1 MYKLYA
7 FLMRYNLRYIWF
19 HSCLRPSIHA
29 GSHGPLQYALQ
40 YALQTPLHV
49 ALQKSLHLA
58 LQVPLHSAL
67 HFVTGFIEVLSRLKI
82 HSFSI

>member
-1 MYKLYA
+1 
-7 FLMRYNLRYIWF
+7 MRYNMRYIWF

-40 YALQTPLHV
+40 APLHVALQAPLHV

>member
-1 MYKLYA
+1 
-7 FLMRYNLRYIWF
+7 MRYNMRYIWF

-29 GSHGPLQYALQ
+29 ASQGPLQYALQ
-40 YALQTPLHV
+40 APLHV

-82 HSFSI
+82 HSFLYDLIFFLF

>member
-7 FLMRYNLRYIWF
+7 FLMCYNMRYIWF
-19 HSCLRPSIHA
+19 HSCLRPSIHT

-40 YALQTPLHV
+40 APLHV
-49 ALQKSLHLA
+49 A

>member
-1 MYKLYA
+1 
-7 FLMRYNLRYIWF
+7 MRYNMRYIWF

-49 ALQKSLHLA
+49 ALQ
-58 LQVPLHSAL
+58 VPLHSAL

-82 HSFSI
+82 HSFLYDLIFFLF